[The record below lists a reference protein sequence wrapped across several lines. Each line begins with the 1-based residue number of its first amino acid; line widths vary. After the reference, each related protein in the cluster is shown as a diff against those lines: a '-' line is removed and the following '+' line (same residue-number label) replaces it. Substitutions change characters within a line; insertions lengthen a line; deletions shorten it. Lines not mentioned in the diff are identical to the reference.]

1 MHLLTASHG
10 PDCRISDQ
18 KESVSGYIEGG
29 LYHPRLLRCTLHFRV
44 GSKPEITAAQHWH
57 PLQPDQQTL
66 RVRTLYA
73 QHVELAFNVAE
84 YEIGAR
90 HHRGPPSPS
99 VAFSAP

>member
-1 MHLLTASHG
+1 MMLAAVQYFYLANDRPGSIVCITAS
-10 PDCRISDQ
+10 
-18 KESVSGYIEGG
+18 
-29 LYHPRLLRCTLHFRV
+29 
-44 GSKPEITAAQHWH
+44 QHWH

-90 HHRGPPSPS
+90 HHRGPPSPN

>member
-1 MHLLTASHG
+1 MRGTIPRREQAVFTLG
-10 PDCRISDQ
+10 R
-18 KESVSGYIEGG
+18 EGM
-29 LYHPRLLRCTLHFRV
+29 PVLRRNCNDRS

>member
-1 MHLLTASHG
+1 M
-10 PDCRISDQ
+10 RRR
-18 KESVSGYIEGG
+18 VFV
-29 LYHPRLLRCTLHFRV
+29 RLLGGTAAAPPPPHVRLRTSAIEQIYLLSYDRF

>member
-1 MHLLTASHG
+1 
-10 PDCRISDQ
+10 
-18 KESVSGYIEGG
+18 
-29 LYHPRLLRCTLHFRV
+29 LHFFAVNLTTSLKIPGAVIPRKV
-44 GSKPEITAAQHWH
+44 FTQPGSKPEITAAQHWH